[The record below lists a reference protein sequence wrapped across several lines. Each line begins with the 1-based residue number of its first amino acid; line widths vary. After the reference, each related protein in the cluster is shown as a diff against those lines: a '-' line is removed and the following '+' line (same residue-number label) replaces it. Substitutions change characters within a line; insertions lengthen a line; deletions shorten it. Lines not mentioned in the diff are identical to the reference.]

1 MKHENEKQRILVVG
15 LGDFGRELLKFL
27 SPEWDIAAVDINE
40 KRLSRCAE
48 KFPAGE
54 GVNVEYLTGAADSA
68 VTWKKLDVQG
78 LKYIISTLKDTEVNL
93 ELCRIAREV
102 LHLKIPVIVLTYGDV
117 DPGLYAPFDVRPVNS
132 FNAGIQAVLKRL
144 DRHVIRAVNMG
155 LEKGELLE
163 VTVKARSHLVD
174 RKLKHLRPSRW
185 HISALYR
192 EGKLILPD
200 GNSCLKVGDR
210 VVMVGDPNLLEEI
223 TEILLKGKPQFPLQY
238 GSNIVFP
245 LHVDFACNMDE
256 TIYWLNSF
264 KAGRIR
270 FLPFKKKLSPAFT
283 QKIKAD
289 VTHFEIGETIEL
301 FKEVFNLPVYKETGV
316 LVIPMCGGLRKSRV
330 REAFKKSRKPFL
342 LSRLTYPYQGVVISF
357 NGPDPGQAME
367 AGIEI
372 ARMLDISFRVVCVT
386 LPKEM
391 RGMEEDKHLRLRRSI
406 ISDFEGIYKKHID
419 YTVLEGNPVRET
431 LKFLAPLDNHL
442 LVTVT
447 DANAPLSYFKP
458 NVTYLVAQHT
468 HLSTLVIPEAE
479 THE

>member
-1 MKHENEKQRILVVG
+1 MKQEKEKQRILVVG
-15 LGDFGRELLKFL
+15 LSDFGRELLKFL

-40 KRLSRCAE
+40 KRLSMCAE

-54 GVNVEYLTGAADSA
+54 GVNVEYLTGAADSV

-93 ELCRIAREV
+93 ELCRIARKE
-102 LHLKIPVIVLTYGDV
+102 LHVKIPIIVLTYGDV
-117 DPGLYAPFDVRPVNS
+117 DPDLFAPFDVRLVNS

-144 DRHVIRAVNMG
+144 DRHVIRAVNIG

-210 VVMVGDPNLLEEI
+210 VVMVGNPNILEEI
-223 TEILLKGKPQFPLQY
+223 TEILLRGKPQFPLQY
-238 GSNIVFP
+238 GTDIVFP
-245 LHVDFACNMDE
+245 LHVDFSCNMDE
-256 TIYWLNSF
+256 TVYWLNSF
-264 KAGRIR
+264 KANRIQ
-270 FLPFKKKLSPAFT
+270 FLPFKKKLSPTFT

-289 VTHFEIGETIEL
+289 VTHFEIGETIGL
-301 FKEVFNLPVYKETGV
+301 FKEVFNLPVYTRTGV
-316 LVIPMCGGLRKSRV
+316 LVIPMCGGLKKSRV
-330 REAFKKSRKPFL
+330 RDAFKKSRKPFL
-342 LSRLTYPYQGVVISF
+342 LSRLTFPYEGVVISF

-367 AGIEI
+367 VGVEI
-372 ARMLDISFRVVCVT
+372 ARLLDISFQVVCVT

-391 RGMEEDKHLRLRRSI
+391 RGMEEDKRLRLRRSI

-447 DANAPLSYFKP
+447 DANASLSYFKP
-458 NVTYLVAQHT
+458 NVSYLVAQNT